1 MTLKEISNQL
11 ALKQLNLDKVL
22 KLEDG
27 QRMVILSLFDTLM
40 NLFRMNDGF
49 TPDLVRITMLYNT
62 LVDNDYLVTRRERN
76 IDNILDNE
84 SQD

>member
-11 ALKQLNLDKVL
+11 ALMQLNLDKIF
-22 KLEDG
+22 KLDG
-27 QRMVILSLFDTLM
+27 SQREVILSLFDTLM

-49 TPDLVRITMLYNT
+49 SPDLVRITMLYNT

-84 SQD
+84 GQD